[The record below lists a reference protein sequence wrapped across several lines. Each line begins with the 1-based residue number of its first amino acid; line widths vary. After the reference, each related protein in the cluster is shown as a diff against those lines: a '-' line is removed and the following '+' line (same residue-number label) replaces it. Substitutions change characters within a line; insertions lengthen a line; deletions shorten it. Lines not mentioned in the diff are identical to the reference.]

1 MKHTVRS
8 SAAQMTVT
16 CGIVSVLPGVDV
28 GKITTAAVGKELRKH
43 HIPVIAVVSAVLLSV
58 LMLGCP
64 ESGHAGR
71 EGGTWKEALS
81 ASRRTDTAA
90 EAGST
95 VKLYGEAATNGTEQR
110 IYTG

>member
-28 GKITTAAVGKELRKH
+28 GKITTAAVGEELRKH

-58 LMLGCP
+58 LMLACVP
-64 ESGHAGR
+64 MPAEESVPFS
-71 EGGTWKEALS
+71 LS
-81 ASRRTDTAA
+81 LPFR
-90 EAGST
+90 
-95 VKLYGEAATNGTEQR
+95 Y
-110 IYTG
+110 

>member
-28 GKITTAAVGKELRKH
+28 GKITTAAVGEELRKH

-58 LMLGCP
+58 LMLACVPMSNFMSSLPHICRTGLGFGPSSPHICSIGLIDPSAGPSLPHICP
-64 ESGHAGR
+64 I
-71 EGGTWKEALS
+71 
-81 ASRRTDTAA
+81 DP
-90 EAGST
+90 
-95 VKLYGEAATNGTEQR
+95 
-110 IYTG
+110 IC